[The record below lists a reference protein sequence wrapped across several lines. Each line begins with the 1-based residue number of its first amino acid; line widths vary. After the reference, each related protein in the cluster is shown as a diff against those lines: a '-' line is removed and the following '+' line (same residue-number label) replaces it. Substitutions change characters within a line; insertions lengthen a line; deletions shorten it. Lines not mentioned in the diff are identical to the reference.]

1 MISEMVNVIKQ
12 ANQMLSLENVHK
24 NAKEINKSSSIVIV
38 FGFSP
43 FLSF

>member
-1 MISEMVNVIKQ
+1 MISEMVCKTE

-24 NAKEINKSSSIVIV
+24 NAREINKSSSIVIV
-38 FGFSP
+38 FSFSP